1 MVFIVEGAVLPE
13 AEDDADPF
21 KGQGTHSGIVRL
33 SSSQEFLIISLGP
46 DGVGDGISSKFVEGL
61 TEELAATPP
70 STDGFALA
78 AAIQHWGDSALF
90 LHFAGETQRRTIG
103 AKGGQQPGSQLGAGP
118 RQALEEEVIWVFG
131 KAATEACKES
141 NWLTKR
147 CRLKTKGRMRAGS
160 SVIA

>member
-1 MVFIVEGAVLPE
+1 MDFWAQRGVAFFESLQVTLFVIRGALLPE
-13 AEDDADPF
+13 PEDDADPF
-21 KGQGTHSGIVRL
+21 KGQGAHSGIVRFT
-33 SSSQEFLIISLGP
+33 SSKELLITSLGP
-46 DGVGDGISSKFVEGL
+46 GGVRDGMSSKFVESL
-61 TEELAATPP
+61 AEELAATPP
-70 STDGFALA
+70 STDGFAFA

-141 NWLTKR
+141 N
-147 CRLKTKGRMRAGS
+147 
-160 SVIA
+160 